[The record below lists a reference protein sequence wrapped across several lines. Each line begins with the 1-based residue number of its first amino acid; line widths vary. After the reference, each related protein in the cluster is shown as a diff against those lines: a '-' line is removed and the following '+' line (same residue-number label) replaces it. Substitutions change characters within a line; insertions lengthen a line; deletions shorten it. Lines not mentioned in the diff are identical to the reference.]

1 MYIMCCKNVKPKE
14 RLHIISLGPIGES
27 LTSKSV
33 HELST
38 KSVRID
44 VIDTFWK
51 ATKGELWGI
60 V

>member
-1 MYIMCCKNVKPKE
+1 MCCKNVQPKE

-44 VIDTFWK
+44 VIGTFWK
-51 ATKGELWGI
+51 ATKGELWSI